1 MLRGITEAGRLGKW
15 GWAYKKQRPKS
26 QLPCLQGAP
35 SHCLQRKGPG
45 TPGHGCS
52 LTYRAAPIPTAG
64 RGSFSPSP
72 GHLDPHPANG
82 AVTPHR
88 LPAEHKRSRTQTL
101 ITGGW
106 TTPLEPQ
113 SSVSPPAAGTTLSSQ
128 AAGRHGQR
136 PQSGSQP
143 QLPGRAQAQAHTSQ
157 PRASERPGPHSHPS
171 TGGGGGLSEHRSPST
186 HGGHAQ
192 PCLQDRTPAPHPLQE
207 APRSTRLPPTPELQA
222 GPPGSSRTSPT
233 SSLGEP
239 REQPRPTERGGHPTR
254 KQHLNLHPLT
264 GQGGVIPTSWMAKAA
279 GCNAA
284 ASPHLSTGRAGGL
297 LKGQR
302 APKLGTHTP
311 TTGLPR
317 RQQNR
322 RPRKD
327 RPKPWL
333 QGGLGHTT
341 TAWL

>member
-72 GHLDPHPANG
+72 GHLYPHPASG

-113 SSVSPPAAGTTLSSQ
+113 SSVSPPAAGATLSSQ

-157 PRASERPGPHSHPS
+157 PRASERPGPHSHLS
-171 TGGGGGLSEHRSPST
+171 TGGLSERSSPST
-186 HGGHAQ
+186 HSPAY
-192 PCLQDRTPAPHPLQE
+192 RTVPPHLTLFKKPRGARGSRQRLSYRLARPAAAEHHQ
-207 APRSTRLPPTPELQA
+207 RLVF
-222 GPPGSSRTSPT
+222 GSPGSYLDPPSGEVTPHTNSTST
-233 SSLGEP
+233 CTL
-239 REQPRPTERGGHPTR
+239 
-254 KQHLNLHPLT
+254 
-264 GQGGVIPTSWMAKAA
+264 
-279 GCNAA
+279 
-284 ASPHLSTGRAGGL
+284 
-297 LKGQR
+297 
-302 APKLGTHTP
+302 
-311 TTGLPR
+311 
-317 RQQNR
+317 
-322 RPRKD
+322 
-327 RPKPWL
+327 
-333 QGGLGHTT
+333 
-341 TAWL
+341 

>member
-128 AAGRHGQR
+128 AAGLGDSPFGHGCSISR
-136 PQSGSQP
+136 GNSALLIGILKRAEVPPASAVCNKMRCSG
-143 QLPGRAQAQAHTSQ
+143 A
-157 PRASERPGPHSHPS
+157 
-171 TGGGGGLSEHRSPST
+171 
-186 HGGHAQ
+186 
-192 PCLQDRTPAPHPLQE
+192 
-207 APRSTRLPPTPELQA
+207 
-222 GPPGSSRTSPT
+222 
-233 SSLGEP
+233 
-239 REQPRPTERGGHPTR
+239 
-254 KQHLNLHPLT
+254 
-264 GQGGVIPTSWMAKAA
+264 V
-279 GCNAA
+279 
-284 ASPHLSTGRAGGL
+284 
-297 LKGQR
+297 
-302 APKLGTHTP
+302 
-311 TTGLPR
+311 
-317 RQQNR
+317 
-322 RPRKD
+322 
-327 RPKPWL
+327 
-333 QGGLGHTT
+333 
-341 TAWL
+341 